1 MLKITLLSVGEKM
14 PPWVNQGTQSYL
26 QRIRGNT
33 SAILIEISAKKRGK
47 NADISKILQQE
58 GEAILKQL
66 STDTHLVC
74 LDRPGKAYDS
84 RGVAAK
90 ITEWQQL
97 GQPVAFAIGGPEG
110 LAPAVLQRANETWTL
125 SKMTFTHHVARVMI
139 AEQLYRAWS
148 ITEGLPYHR

>member
-1 MLKITLLSVGEKM
+1 MLKITILSVGEKM
-14 PPWVNQGTQSYL
+14 PSWVNESTQSYL

-33 SAILIEISAKKRGK
+33 SVSLLEISAKKRGK
-47 NADISKILQQE
+47 NADISRVLQQE

-66 STDTHLVC
+66 SNDTHLVC
-74 LDRPGKAYDS
+74 LDRLGKAYDS
-84 RGVAAK
+84 HGVAAK
-90 ITEWQQL
+90 ITDWQQQ

-110 LAPAVLQRANETWTL
+110 LDPAVMQRANETWTM
-125 SKMTFTHHVARVMI
+125 SKMTFTHHVARVML

>member
-1 MLKITLLSVGEKM
+1 M
-14 PPWVNQGTQSYL
+14 PAWVNEGTQSYL

-33 SAILIEISAKKRGK
+33 RVSLLEVSAKKRGK
-47 NADISKILQQE
+47 NADISRVLLQE

-66 STDTHLVC
+66 ASGTRLIC

-84 RGVAAK
+84 PGVARK
-90 ITEWQQL
+90 INDWQQQ
-97 GQPVAFAIGGPEG
+97 GQAVAFAIGGPEG
-110 LAPAVLQRANETWTL
+110 LDPAVLERADEIWTL
-125 SKMTFTHHVARVMI
+125 SKMTFTHHVARVML